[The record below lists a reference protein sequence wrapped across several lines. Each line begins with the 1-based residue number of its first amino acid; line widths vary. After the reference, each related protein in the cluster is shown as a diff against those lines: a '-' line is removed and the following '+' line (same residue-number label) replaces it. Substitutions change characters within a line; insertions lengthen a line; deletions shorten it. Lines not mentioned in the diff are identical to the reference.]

1 MIIFSTK
8 QKWNPTWKQAIS
20 NLYRKG
26 NGNSVSFDKIQ
37 DEIGTPIKTNGNTE
51 KLAGIYEAFP
61 RILETPGVNIAQ
73 NDAFGVKKTFAPGP

>member
-1 MIIFSTK
+1 ME
-8 QKWNPTWKQAIS
+8 S
-20 NLYRKG
+20 NLETGNLKSISKG
-26 NGNSVSFDKIQ
+26 KWKFSFDIIQ